1 MSERRHSSGFTLIEL
16 LVVIA
21 VIAILAALLLPALSA
36 AKRRAIKMV
45 CYNNLEQIGRA
56 AGAYTTEFEGWL
68 VGARGITAHCGWFG
82 YNNESVK
89 TGTLW
94 GYYDNAAIFL
104 CSGDKR
110 DTGTYTWSYDLSGN
124 TQPLSGSVVASGEPS
139 HDYQH
144 GRRAAGVEHP
154 ETLIYFVEENTDI
167 TAASPVGNRIIIN
180 DAFCTNDDYTGAR
193 HLFRAVVNYV
203 DGHVGEIDAFELWFG
218 PLFQSE
224 PRESY

>member
-1 MSERRHSSGFTLIEL
+1 MSGRRPSGGFTLIEL

-36 AKRRAIKMV
+36 AKRRAVKMI
-45 CYNNLEQIGRA
+45 CYSNLQQIGTA
-56 AGAYTTEFEGWL
+56 AGSYTTEFEGWL
-68 VGARGITAHCGWFG
+68 VGAQGVTKHCGSFG
-82 YNNESVK
+82 YTNESVT

-94 GYYDNAAIFL
+94 GYYDNAEIFL

-110 DTGTYTWSYDLSGN
+110 EAGTYTWSYDLNGT
-124 TQPLSGSVVASGEPS
+124 TQPLRGSIVASGEPS
-139 HDYQH
+139 HDFQH
-144 GRRAAGVEHP
+144 GRRMAGVEHP
-154 ETLIYFVEENTDI
+154 ETLIYFVEENTDGE
-167 TAASPVGNRIIIN
+167 AASPVGNRIIIN
-180 DAFCTNDDYTGAR
+180 DVFCTNDDYTGAR

-224 PRESY
+224 AREEY